1 MRVQGLL
8 RGKGSEVATI
18 DPAATVAEVVEALVG
33 RGIGALV
40 VSADGQHIDGIVS
53 ERDIVQALGAY
64 GGDLLAR
71 PVATIMTAIV
81 HTCTAETSVHDLMQL
96 MTTERVR
103 HVPVVDGEVLAGIV
117 SIGDVVKSRILEL
130 EHEMQAVHEYITHGR

>member
-8 RGKGSEVATI
+8 RSKGTEVETI
-18 DPAATVAEVVEALVG
+18 DPTATVAEVVDALV
-33 RGIGALV
+33 RCGIGALI
-40 VSADGQHIDGIVS
+40 VSADGEHIDGIVS
-53 ERDIVQALGAY
+53 ERDLVQALATHGA
-64 GGDLLAR
+64 DLLGR
-71 PVATIMTAIV
+71 PVAEVMTDFV
-81 HTCTAETSVHDLMQL
+81 HTCTAETSVNDLMAL

-103 HVPVVDGEVLAGIV
+103 HVPVVDGDRLVGIV

>member
-8 RGKGSEVATI
+8 RTKGNEVETI
-18 DPAATVAEVVEALVG
+18 DPTATVAEVVEALVR

-40 VSADGQHIDGIVS
+40 VSADGEHIDGIVS
-53 ERDIVQALGAY
+53 ERDIVRSLSSQGA
-64 GGDLLAR
+64 DLLAQ
-71 PVATIMTAIV
+71 PVSSVMTDFV
-81 HTCTAETSVHDLMQL
+81 HTCTAETSVHDLMSL

-103 HVPVVDGEVLAGIV
+103 HVPVVDGDRLVGIV